1 MKSKNKLI
9 ILGLLMAVFLG
20 LPSINAFAATIKWDG
35 GASTTNWNDADNWD
49 GNAVPTSSDDV
60 ILDNSIV
67 VTAYTVNVNTA
78 ADVNSLTL
86 NYADVTLRPDASS
99 ARTMR
104 VRDNLVL
111 TAGSILYTN
120 AGTTGRLSWTFD
132 GSGATNSINNV
143 TDDEAK
149 MQFFNLTIDGS
160 ITTVAGDN
168 NGDMEI
174 YGNLTINGS
183 FLPSTNADDSHV
195 YFKGSGKTITNNGSL
210 ELNTVTYN
218 NNSSYTT
225 NTDLTVNGDMNVAS
239 GSSLI
244 LQNPSIVTLANNPTK
259 TLTNAGTL
267 TFQAGS
273 SLNVNANTT
282 LVGDLAN
289 FAGDLTVGAAT
300 LKVTASNEIS
310 GTGSITTGATSV
322 INVNDGDGVAGAID
336 LDTYSFNA
344 ATDYI
349 IEGGTTGFAGASITT
364 VDDVTFGTE
373 TGATLAISI
382 TEGFIM
388 TGNLAITENTG
399 GVTTVTAT
407 SGTITMSGAAKTL
420 NANDETLVLYGLE
433 ITGTIAGDESLSTLG
448 VGEGT
453 EGFTITNYFGIAT
466 GGTFDLD
473 NATSGDEVY
482 TIVFSNTNSINVVDA
497 GSLDIFG
504 DAAAGIA
511 ININGSTTLLNDLD
525 LDDGTGSLDDYITI
539 TVGASGT
546 LDFGANLLTLDGA
559 NSSFVTSAGSTLKTA
574 EPTGLSGNLTTA
586 VAPTFDNATNLEYN
600 AGALV
605 LGLEDVG
612 FAGTDI
618 NQVDDLIING
628 ATITGDYVDGA
639 ASTLLVTGDFT
650 LTTGTFVIG
659 AASTDLLS
667 FNGTSNITNSTATA
681 ANLKFSNV
689 VISGDVTT
697 SGDFYV
703 GSSQA
708 DGLNIT
714 GTLNATTNS
723 SHIYFDGGG
732 AFSIDGAAGTIDF
745 AEVTFEA
752 DAAIDATMTDMN
764 VAGDFNVED
773 GATVTGAALSIVDF
787 NGTSEQTIE
796 LNTTGALVL
805 DIVTISNST
814 GVVTDNNMTFGDQDG
829 ATNIT
834 GQFVASAGTVT
845 FGGTTN
851 ALTIGGAGSAT
862 FFNLNAGTALTSTGD
877 FAIVKTL
884 DGTSYTQTSDELTF
898 YGDSGAPDSDGDYV
912 DDNKFEASVVNLT
925 TFSIG
930 GTLII
935 DDNCELT
942 VSVDETGGGAITING
957 RLEIDTDGISLS
969 SAITNLGE
977 IHLTN
982 TGGTSDLDD
991 IFGVGAGFNSTAGDV
1006 IIDGDHTTVVGA
1018 TIELNNLVL
1027 SSSAA
1032 IALEAADAITLNGNL
1047 VVDEFD
1053 MAGSDPDSDITFAG
1067 EATITGTNVLSVGSI
1082 NVGVAGDVTSTLA
1095 SILLE
1100 SDTDA
1105 SIVIAS
1111 GGSFEATDGNITMNV
1126 NNAAD
1131 PDIDNNST
1139 ATALTFHDL
1148 TIANGVVVTFD
1159 APIIISGSLS
1169 QVGTGTLAAADNSS
1183 DITFTGSGEAIN
1195 IATTNTVNLFDVS
1208 FQGAYTVDGTAGT
1221 ELINIMGDLDVT
1233 NTGSLQMTDGGIS
1246 FGDGGT
1252 TDGTDD
1258 VAITNEGLLQ
1268 FHDLVFNKNAN
1279 TDNITSNDN
1288 FTVNGDFTITQGNL
1302 QNTSNLVTFEGTG
1315 SILEETGNGSLTF
1328 SSVDFNGTT
1337 TLGAGALDMKVSGNI
1352 VVGSGSSAVASDP
1365 ADEIT
1370 FIGATTK
1377 TIQNNGTLTLG
1388 NVTIANEA
1396 SNIVNT
1402 TSSFAIQGDLTVG
1415 GATGGKFEA
1424 TAGTVT
1430 VNGGA
1435 PQTFDNATT
1444 VATNLKFYNLT
1455 LATTSTDV
1463 QFDNDFYING
1473 NLTLEDDAIFDA
1485 QTSDKRVFF
1494 NGSSQQ
1500 DINLEGNGTL
1510 GAGNSTSL
1518 LLHNATVNNSNGLKL
1533 VGTGNDIIVNQLS
1546 VQGTLRLQSGDIDL
1560 NGNNILTID
1569 VNTVATAKL
1578 DETAGNT
1585 VVNNGPSTSTGHVYA
1600 VQTPGASLSNINF
1613 GGLGAIITSADPGLL
1628 TVKRYHIPL
1637 TVGNQ
1642 TQASRYY
1649 SIVAGNS
1656 SLDAKLVFKYDA
1668 SELGVLTEDDLILVY
1683 GDDPAVDVWTIQ
1695 ESTLNTELRRLTT
1708 PNSAIDAFTGL
1719 TEWWTIGTPDVL
1731 TATSITNGLATT
1743 PISAGTNDNA
1753 IFGVQYTSNGSVDL
1767 SSVRFNLGRNLGATN
1782 EVAKWKLVYS
1792 EDDDFSTTEDNYTMI
1807 DVAPG
1812 GTNTTGGTSGLSYVT
1827 FDVSG
1832 QDAAYNVVNEG
1843 TPVNYF
1849 LVTDIVST
1857 VTAATSTITP
1867 ATTNLV
1873 TTISDGI
1880 TEEFSLTGS
1889 AYAFRASI
1897 MVSPHEVGLTDAPLI
1912 AGQSDVVLFGYKA
1925 SVTSAAGLPG
1935 ITGFSLSFDEDPSA
1949 VFENVRVYSSV
1960 TEHDFA
1966 DMAAGDLISLAS
1978 SNVTSTEFDI
1988 TFSAKRV
1995 LATTPTYFFVV
2006 ADVKDGVRN
2015 TSPDITPTL
2024 TYANLES
2031 SDAGIRGTD
2040 INGNAASSHNGF
2052 VYSFVNSTVTV
2063 DVNNNTAASNLG
2075 TRVDRQPIFG
2085 FTLTPDNNQPVSFTG
2100 ANLTVTLS
2108 AAALANNLSNWSLY
2122 YDANGNGFGETSEKI
2137 ANGTL
2142 TSTSGVGNLTFTGF
2156 TQSLSSAR
2164 KYLVGVKVGSGA
2176 TAGSTVKVQLTSTD
2190 YITLASPAK
2199 LNATGPLPATAVT
2212 HTIRTAG
2219 TATALTLVHYN
2230 TSVTTGNTLGFTVR
2244 AVDANG
2250 YPTVVSAAETVTIA
2264 KVSGTGTVGGTATG
2278 TIVNGTNNVIVSP
2291 SLTAAAG
2298 STDLVI
2304 VANGSSLTSSANS
2317 NAITILEAE
2326 PAANDAIV
2334 TIANI
2339 TATTARITNITA
2351 NSGSTDG
2358 RIVVIRQ
2365 GSAPHVPTDATA
2377 YTANLDLASS
2387 GIGQTGPGSY
2397 VVMANV
2403 AAGAAAYSNDITGLM
2418 PNTRYYV
2425 QVFDYNG
2432 TTPNF
2437 NYATGTAFTSESVRN
2452 PISFTTSSG
2461 DISSASTETLPANI
2475 QTDIDITSTISAAD
2489 EIDWYQFKIPSTKNN
2504 AIIRLSNLPANYE
2517 VELYDASAGI
2527 INKTLLRDS
2536 KVTLQGDEVI
2546 ILNNAA
2552 GSYVLKVYGANGDAY
2567 STSSYTLRV
2576 STSNNEIFSQVE

>member
-20 LPSINAFAATIKWDG
+20 LPSINAFAAAIKWDG
-35 GASTTNWNDADNWD
+35 GAGTTNWNDANNWD
-49 GNAVPTSSDDV
+49 GDVVPTSSDDV
-60 ILDNSIV
+60 TLDNSLV

-78 ADVNSLTL
+78 ADVNSLTI
-86 NYADVTLRPDASS
+86 NETAGVILRPDASS

-132 GSGATNSINNV
+132 GSGATNSIKN
-143 TDDEAK
+143 DEADEAK

-160 ITTVAGDN
+160 ITTPNVAN
-168 NGDMEI
+168 EGDMEI

-183 FLPSTNADDSHV
+183 FLPNTGATNSHV

-244 LQNPSIVTLANNPTK
+244 LQNPSIVTFGTATK

-289 FAGDLTVGAAT
+289 FAGDLTVAAAIT
-300 LKVTASNEIS
+300 LKVTATNEIA
-310 GTGSITTGATSV
+310 GTGSITTGAASV

-336 LDTYSFNA
+336 LDTYSWNA
-344 ATDYI
+344 TTDYI
-349 IEGGTTGFAGASITT
+349 IEGGITGFTGASIT
-364 VDDVTFGTE
+364 
-373 TGATLAISI
+373 AL
-382 TEGFIM
+382 
-388 TGNLAITENTG
+388 GNLTLGIDAGAVLVITINDSFTMSGDITIPTNTG
-399 GVTTVTAT
+399 FVTTVTAT
-407 SGTITMSGAAKTL
+407 SGTITMSGTETITINDNEVIDFYGLNIDGTANTVTISADKGITVNNWLEVATGCTL
-420 NANDETLVLYGLE
+420 TGTPSIATTLYDYITFDGTATLVVDGTLTFPDYAEME
-433 ITGTIAGDESLSTLG
+433 ISGSLTLDG
-448 VGEGT
+448 NLSLT
-453 EGFTITNYFGIAT
+453 Q
-466 GGTFDLD
+466 
-473 NATSGDEVY
+473 ATSGG
-482 TIVFSNTNSINVVDA
+482 INVQA
-497 GSLDIFG
+497 
-504 DAAAGIA
+504 
-511 ININGSTTLLNDLD
+511 T
-525 LDDGTGSLDDYITI
+525 
-539 TVGASGT
+539 GT
-546 LDFGANLLTLDGA
+546 LDFAANTVTLNTQSD
-559 NSSFVTSAGSTLKTA
+559 FVTVSGATLKTA
-574 EPTGLSGNLTTA
+574 LPAGFNGNLLAGGAAGEAFT
-586 VAPTFDNATNLEYN
+586 VVQGTNLEYN
-600 AGALV
+600 TGATDFGLDALIGVGNARVDFATTAVGAG
-605 LGLEDVG
+605 
-612 FAGTDI
+612 DI
-618 NQVDDLIING
+618 TING
-628 ATITGDYVDGA
+628 ASLTENN
-639 ASTLLVTGDFT
+639 STDIDLIGDFT
-650 LTTGTFVIG
+650 VTTGSADLNTNGETLIFSSAG
-659 AASTDLLS
+659 AQNL
-667 FNGTSNITNSTATA
+667 TNSTASTS
-681 ANLKFSNV
+681 NLVLGGIV
-689 VISGDVTT
+689 VDGAGTIVTT
-697 SGDFYV
+697 SGDFT
-703 GSSQA
+703 
-708 DGLNIT
+708 LNGNAT
-714 GTLNATTNS
+714 LLDFTSGAGTLNALS
-723 SHIYFDGGG
+723 SVITI
-732 AFSIDGAAGTIDF
+732 SAAGDLAQTVASTCNFSDIIITAGAVTMNTADI
-745 AEVTFEA
+745 AGVTFN
-752 DAAIDATMTDMN
+752 I
-764 VAGDFNVED
+764 AGDLTLSGGSLNSAS
-773 GATVTGAALSIVDF
+773 GTAGRTTVAF
-787 NGTSEQTIE
+787 NGSSEQTIE
-796 LNTTGALVL
+796 TNGNAVTFDA
-805 DIVTISNST
+805 VTISNSA
-814 GVVTDNNMTFGDQDG
+814 GVVTDDDMTFGNDDG
-829 ATNIT
+829 NTIIS
-834 GQFVASAGTVT
+834 GQFVASAGTIT

-851 ALTIGGAGSAT
+851 ALTVSGNSAT
-862 FFNLNAGTALTSTGD
+862 FFILNAGTALTSTGD

-884 DGTSYTQTSDELTF
+884 DGTSYTQTSDDLTF
-898 YGDSGAPDSDGDYV
+898 YGDPAAAALDATANGGTDVLTNDG
-912 DDNKFEASVVNLT
+912 KKEASVVSLT

-930 GTLII
+930 GQLLI
-935 DDNCELT
+935 DNSCELQT
-942 VSVDETGGGAITING
+942 AVAITGAGNIRVDG
-957 RLEIDTDGISLS
+957 RLELTADAATSAATIDLTDDTYGDGGELHISG
-969 SAITNLGE
+969 ATTNG
-977 IHLTN
+977 
-982 TGGTSDLDD
+982 LDD
-991 IFGVGAGFNSTAGDV
+991 IGTVTTDNTSTLWLDGAIADAGLGTRTVLNLYLDASVDLILNGTDIVTVAGNINQTGTAMTTGGNAASTIILSGANSQINGTSQISVGILSIAATATGAT
-1006 IIDGDHTTVVGA
+1006 GNA
-1018 TIELNNLVL
+1018 TIELTN
-1027 SSSAA
+1027 
-1032 IALEAADAITLNGNL
+1032 
-1047 VVDEFD
+1047 
-1053 MAGSDPDSDITFAG
+1053 AGAG
-1067 EATITGTNVLSVGSI
+1067 AF
-1082 NVGVAGDVTSTLA
+1082 TLA
-1095 SILLE
+1095 SGGAFTSTGLVE
-1100 SDTDA
+1100 FNGGTAA
-1105 SIVIAS
+1105 SIV
-1111 GGSFEATDGNITMNV
+1111 
-1126 NNAAD
+1126 NNGAFD
-1131 PDIDNNST
+1131 DVV
-1139 ATALTFHDL
+1139 FHDVTITQTTIVSNDISINGSL
-1148 TIANGVVVTFD
+1148 TIVAGQDLTAIVADANVY
-1159 APIIISGSLS
+1159 
-1169 QVGTGTLAAADNSS
+1169 
-1183 DITFTGSGEAIN
+1183 FTGSGETITIGGDN
-1195 IATTNTVNLFDVS
+1195 DLILHDVS
-1208 FQGAYTVDGTAGT
+1208 FTGSYGLAGDF
-1221 ELINIMGDLDVT
+1221 IIDIDGDLEVT
-1233 NTGSLQMTDGGIS
+1233 NTGSFDMNSVGELDFQ
-1246 FGDGGT
+1246 GT
-1252 TDGTDD
+1252 ASST
-1258 VAITNEGLLQ
+1258 ITNEGSLIIN
-1268 FHDLVFNKNAN
+1268 DLTSSGGTALVT
-1279 TDNITSNDN
+1279 TDD
-1288 FTVNGDFTITQGNL
+1288 FTVEGDFTTTGA
-1302 QNTSNLVTFEGTG
+1302 TF
-1315 SILEETGNGSLTF
+1315 
-1328 SSVDFNGTT
+1328 V
-1337 TLGAGALDMKVSGNI
+1337 A
-1352 VVGSGSSAVASDP
+1352 SGSSL
-1365 ADEIT
+1365 IT
-1370 FIGATTK
+1370 FDGTTALVATGTATETQFVSITVDGAVTLTNHITMTGNLIVNGTFVPNTATANSDDDVYFAGATTK
-1377 TIQNNGTLTLG
+1377 TIQNNGTLTFG
-1388 NVTIANEA
+1388 DFNITDVA

-1402 TSSFAIQGDLTVG
+1402 TSNFNVLSDFYVG
-1415 GATGGKFEA
+1415 GLTGGKFEA
-1424 TAGTVT
+1424 TAGTISFI
-1430 VNGGA
+1430 GGA
-1435 PQTFDNATT
+1435 AANQDLNNGTT
-1444 VATNLKFYNLT
+1444 VATNVKFYNVNIGT
-1455 LATTSTDV
+1455 ASTVFRPLANS
-1463 QFDNDFYING
+1463 DFYING
-1473 NLTLEDDAIFDA
+1473 NLTMTNDAVLNA
-1485 QTSDKRVFF
+1485 QTNDVRIFF
-1494 NGSSQQ
+1494 AGAGQQ
-1500 DINLEGNGTL
+1500 DINLTGT
-1510 GAGNSTSL
+1510 GTVGTSARL
-1518 LLHNATVNNSNGLKL
+1518 LLHNATINNSNGLKL
-1533 VGTGNDIIVNQLS
+1533 VGTTNDMVINQLS

-1560 NGNNILTID
+1560 NGSNILTID

-1613 GGLGAIITSADPGLL
+1613 GGLGAIITSGDPGTL

-1649 SIVAGNS
+1649 SIDGS
-1656 SLDAKLVFKYDA
+1656 TTTGLDAKLVFKYDA

-1695 ESTLNTELRRLTT
+1695 ESTLNTDLRRLTT
-1708 PNSAIDAFTGL
+1708 PNSAIDGFTGQ

-1753 IFGVQYTSNGSVDL
+1753 IFGVQYTSTGSVDI

-1867 ATTNLV
+1867 ASTNLL
-1873 TTISDGI
+1873 TTITDGI

-1935 ITGFSLSFDEDPSA
+1935 ITGFSLSFDQDPSA

-1960 TEHDFA
+1960 AEHDFA